1 MTIPAPTILSDD
13 PWFGPAVI
21 SEKNRKDI
29 IKKMITPTPAPTP
42 TLHEVMYDMAT
53 KVQLSCVRDQPW
65 VSGAGR

>member
-1 MTIPAPTILSDD
+1 MTYPAPAILSDD

-21 SEKNRKDI
+21 SKKN
-29 IKKMITPTPAPTP
+29 KKAKVKEMIMPTP
-42 TLHEVMYDMAT
+42 TIHEVMYEMAT